1 MGTIVNKSDFEK
13 LFDGM
18 RRNVRTYENWI
29 SDYDVDLYLAD
40 GRKIKYCVPNFC
52 VPHLL
57 GVNINYLESTGL
69 FEKQNAYSL
78 LKEMLA
84 NGYRVYSNIV
94 NGVVDYNRLFSEHV
108 AKKVDNFEDNVRIN
122 VKDSVLV
129 CEYKKDRTY
138 ANNDYS
144 FEFDYIIVK
153 KIADGTYLMLGL
165 KNNGYDYAPM
175 TSQAYDSLESLNE
188 KLSTIIKNQKITFIS
203 RVGYGN
209 GKSFYLYVD
218 DKIKRVNSLKYY
230 ANEFDA
236 IVDVS
241 GDYVRNLDHTKNN
254 RSRGGNM
261 SFAMASSIIDN
272 LGDGKIITPEIL
284 GFSSFDDIDPNI
296 SSVIIQINNLIVSG
310 TSGGN
315 LENFSYSELLNLRK
329 ACDDYRTSTGQLQEK
344 IDSLSDVIQSQED
357 TINSLAGENESLKEA
372 QRAAVKILLPNENK

>member
-153 KIADGTYLMLGL
+153 KTADGTYLMLGL

-203 RVGYGN
+203 RAGYGN
-209 GKSFYLYVD
+209 GKNFYLYDD
-218 DKIKRVNSLKYY
+218 DKIKK
-230 ANEFDA
+230 
-236 IVDVS
+236 
-241 GDYVRNLDHTKNN
+241 
-254 RSRGGNM
+254 
-261 SFAMASSIIDN
+261 
-272 LGDGKIITPEIL
+272 
-284 GFSSFDDIDPNI
+284 
-296 SSVIIQINNLIVSG
+296 LIFKR
-310 TSGGN
+310 
-315 LENFSYSELLNLRK
+315 L
-329 ACDDYRTSTGQLQEK
+329 C
-344 IDSLSDVIQSQED
+344 
-357 TINSLAGENESLKEA
+357 
-372 QRAAVKILLPNENK
+372 

>member
-1 MGTIVNKSDFEK
+1 
-13 LFDGM
+13 
-18 RRNVRTYENWI
+18 
-29 SDYDVDLYLAD
+29 
-40 GRKIKYCVPNFC
+40 
-52 VPHLL
+52 
-57 GVNINYLESTGL
+57 
-69 FEKQNAYSL
+69 
-78 LKEMLA
+78 MLA
-84 NGYRVYSNIV
+84 NGYRVYSNII

-108 AKKVDNFEDNVRIN
+108 AKKGDNFEDNVRIN

-138 ANNDYS
+138 ANNYYS

-153 KIADGTYLMLGL
+153 KTADGTYLMLGL

-203 RVGYGN
+203 RAGYGN
-209 GKSFYLYVD
+209 GKNFYLYDD
-218 DKIKRVNSLKYY
+218 DKIKKVNFLKDY
-230 ANEFDA
+230 ANNFDA

-329 ACDDYRTSTGQLQEK
+329 ACDDYRTSTVQLQEK
-344 IDSLSDVIQSQED
+344 IDSLSDEIQSQKD